1 MPDANKPSFSRAI
14 DEFTEACEKPV
25 VVHFA
30 DKEKPWNNPSVP
42 WAEMWFEYCLAP
54 DVWAVL
60 EDDER
65 SVLIN
70 SIRESSGT
78 YKKEKLGVIAYLR
91 KFGFKYAVRRF
102 LSGMR

>member
-1 MPDANKPSFSRAI
+1 M
-14 DEFTEACEKPV
+14 
-25 VVHFA
+25 
-30 DKEKPWNNPSVP
+30 
-42 WAEMWFEYCLAP
+42 P

-91 KFGFKYAVRRF
+91 KFGLKYAVRRF